1 MVLRFTD
8 TDAEGDDIMT
18 PTDITNQ
25 LVAESEA
32 RFDGALAEYQAARAH
47 VAAVVADPNRHRD
60 AYWMAADRLV
70 NAERLVGVFVA
81 FRANG
86 PDNERIVA
94 DIIAARAAS
103 LT

>member
-1 MVLRFTD
+1 
-8 TDAEGDDIMT
+8 
-18 PTDITNQ
+18 
-25 LVAESEA
+25 
-32 RFDGALAEYQAARAH
+32 
-47 VAAVVADPNRHRD
+47 
-60 AYWMAADRLV
+60 MAADRLV